1 MHKIFKG
8 FDANSLLDT
17 SGIFLDTS
25 KAFDRVCR
33 EELIF
38 KLQSHGISD
47 SLLCLFNSF
56 FFLLKRLQRVVLNDQ
71 VSEGGRC

>member
-8 FDANSLLDT
+8 FDANPLLDT
-17 SGIFLDTS
+17 FGIFLDIS
-25 KAFDRVCR
+25 KAFHRVCH

-38 KLQSHGISD
+38 KLQSHGILD

-56 FFLLKRLQRVVLNDQ
+56 FFSERLQRVVLNDQ
-71 VSEGGRC
+71 VSEGGRY